1 MLGLAE
7 ILIVVALVLI
17 IFGPM
22 IMRRERKQSARN
34 EGSLVRLSIQAYAR
48 VNLRNLI
55 R

>member
-22 IMRRERKQSARN
+22 IMRRRKNTKRQ
-34 EGSLVRLSIQAYAR
+34 
-48 VNLRNLI
+48 
-55 R
+55 